1 MKGYNMLCDIHE
13 TVQEIVAEALKMRG
27 IDAKPAPD
35 TSLIDS
41 GMLDSVSIVAFVG
54 CLEKAFQIEIS
65 MSDMTLDNFDNTQ
78 VISEL
83 VRSKIASRGQDV
95 DNP

>member
-1 MKGYNMLCDIHE
+1 MLGNIDE
-13 TVQEIVAEALKMRG
+13 TVQEIVAQALKMRG

-35 TSLIDS
+35 MSLIDS
-41 GMLDSVSIVAFVG
+41 GMLDSLSIVAFVG
-54 CLEKAFQIEIS
+54 CLEKAFHIEIS

-83 VRSKIASRGQDV
+83 VISKMASKGQDV
-95 DNP
+95 ANP